1 MQFIQTMM
9 GLVLGLLAFGVNAEP
24 FSDNPSL
31 ISTYLIGTYTNAADQ
46 GIELLRFDKSKMALS
61 SQVIASGIQNPAF
74 VIANRAKSLVFA
86 TEEIAD
92 GNVRTFAFNEDQQK
106 LVLLNTVKSAG
117 DYPCYL
123 ALDPSERFLAVANY
137 GSGNF
142 SLYEVD
148 HLGSLHFKQSVQHV
162 GHSKHEIR
170 QTHAHVHSMVFH
182 PNGKQLLVADLGTD
196 NIYIYDVDFMR
207 DTPITAATPA
217 HFTVAAGAG
226 PRHMVLYPNGRVL
239 YLVHELTGEIGVY
252 AIDNGKV
259 THVNTH
265 ALTPPEFNGHVQAAE
280 VRFSPDG
287 RFIYVSN
294 RGDANNLSVFEVNSD
309 GSLSLLQQIA
319 TGGQTPRNFNLSH
332 DGQFLLV
339 ANKES
344 NDIRV
349 FKRDLLTGRLA
360 ATVSKIKINK
370 PAYIFPFR

>member
-9 GLVLGLLAFGVNAEP
+9 GLVFGLLAFGVNAEP
-24 FSDNPSL
+24 LSESPSL

-46 GIELLRFDKSKMALS
+46 GIELLSFDKNKMALS
-61 SQVIASGIQNPAF
+61 SQVIARGIQNPAF

-86 TEEIAD
+86 TEQIAD

-106 LVLLNTVKSAG
+106 LVLLNSAKSAG
-117 DYPCYL
+117 DFPCYL

-148 HLGSLHFKQSVQHV
+148 HSGSLHFKQSLQHV
-162 GHSKHEIR
+162 GRSKHEIR

-196 NIYIYDVDFMR
+196 KIHIYDVDFTR
-207 DTPITAATPA
+207 DAPITVATPS
-217 HFTVAAGAG
+217 HFTVAAGSG
-226 PRHMVLYPNGRVL
+226 PRHMVLHPNGKVL

-252 AIDNGKV
+252 AIDSGKV

-265 ALTPPEFNGHVQAAE
+265 ALTPTEFNGHVQAAE
-280 VRFSPDG
+280 VRLSPDG

-319 TGGQTPRNFNLSH
+319 TGGQTPRNFNFSQ

-339 ANKES
+339 ANQES
-344 NDIRV
+344 NEIRV
-349 FKRDLLTGRLA
+349 FKQDLLTGQLA
-360 ATVSKIKINK
+360 VTASKIKIDK
-370 PAYIFPFR
+370 PAYISPFR